1 MKYLQYIV
9 HFKTGFSKLQSVD
22 YDLTTKLPLPNQL
35 EMSNTNT
42 PFCVIK
48 TMSENKHPDKF

>member
-1 MKYLQYIV
+1 MEHLQNIV
-9 HFKTGFSKLQSVD
+9 HFKTGFLKLQGVD
-22 YDLTTKLPLPNQL
+22 YDLITKRPLLNQL
-35 EMSNTNT
+35 EMSNTNK